1 MIKDQVS
8 KIKGVEQVSTG
19 AFDFGNGSGSSSS
32 FDYNGI
38 TVQGQNMGID
48 FGMLEMMKIGLKEGR
63 YLTEKLAS
71 DTINTMLINETSM
84 KLMKEKNPLGKEVEW
99 NGNKL
104 KIVGVVKDF
113 NLYSPQ
119 AEVPPMVFFH
129 FKTIDWMLQNAS
141 RIHVKVDGKNMEQT
155 IADIE
160 KFWTKNV
167 DSEYPF
173 EYDFVDKAYA
183 RTYEAYVKQRNLFSL
198 LNVIVILIAIFGLFA
213 LASYSIQRR
222 MKEIAIRK
230 TLGAETNVLLKE
242 LSKQYVF
249 FCIIGFLI
257 AVFPVYYLLGKWLE
271 NFASR
276 IEISF
281 VPFVVGFVVLLI
293 LTLIVVLS
301 RAYQAT
307 RMDVLKYLKYE

>member
-1 MIKDQVS
+1 
-8 KIKGVEQVSTG
+8 
-19 AFDFGNGSGSSSS
+19 
-32 FDYNGI
+32 
-38 TVQGQNMGID
+38 MGID

-183 RTYEAYVKQRNLFSL
+183 RTYEAYVKQRNLFDVL
-198 LNVIVILIAIFGLFA
+198 GYL
-213 LASYSIQRR
+213 
-222 MKEIAIRK
+222 EIKKAK
-230 TLGAETNVLLKE
+230 DEAEYKDWKIKNPKKDSFKVKKLQKICNTCNKE
-242 LSKQYVF
+242 LEKNGSD
-249 FCIIGFLI
+249 
-257 AVFPVYYLLGKWLE
+257 A
-271 NFASR
+271 
-276 IEISF
+276 
-281 VPFVVGFVVLLI
+281 
-293 LTLIVVLS
+293 
-301 RAYQAT
+301 
-307 RMDVLKYLKYE
+307 

>member
-1 MIKDQVS
+1 
-8 KIKGVEQVSTG
+8 
-19 AFDFGNGSGSSSS
+19 
-32 FDYNGI
+32 
-38 TVQGQNMGID
+38 
-48 FGMLEMMKIGLKEGR
+48 
-63 YLTEKLAS
+63 
-71 DTINTMLINETSM
+71 
-84 KLMKEKNPLGKEVEW
+84 
-99 NGNKL
+99 
-104 KIVGVVKDF
+104 
-113 NLYSPQ
+113 
-119 AEVPPMVFFH
+119 
-129 FKTIDWMLQNAS
+129 MLQNAS

-183 RTYEAYVKQRNLFSL
+183 RTYQAYVKQRNLFSL